1 MVTVSQNA
9 ADQIRK
15 VRGDSGDGDEKCL
28 RVAVA
33 DGGCSGHQYS
43 MDFDV
48 KGEGDTV
55 FQSNGISVIVASSS
69 LALLDGVEIDYVEDL
84 QGSTFTFNNPNATG
98 GCGCG
103 KSFSA

>member
-9 ADQIRK
+9 AKQIRK

-43 MDFDV
+43 MNFDD

-55 FQSNGISVIVASSS
+55 FQSNGVSVLVDNSS

-84 QGSTFTFNNPNATG
+84 QGSSFVFKNPNATD